1 MLQSVLIRY
10 PIVDIMQQ
18 LGTKRVIG
26 MILQLRLF

>member
-1 MLQSVLIRY
+1 MRY

-26 MILQLRLF
+26 IILKPPLF